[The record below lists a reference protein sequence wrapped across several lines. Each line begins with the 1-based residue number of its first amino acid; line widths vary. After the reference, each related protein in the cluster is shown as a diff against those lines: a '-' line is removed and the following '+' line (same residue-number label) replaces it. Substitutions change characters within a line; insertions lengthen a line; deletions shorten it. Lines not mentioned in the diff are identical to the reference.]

1 MSEENR
7 RIVLASRPLGVPTGD
22 NFRLETAPIPDL
34 QEGEILIRTRFL
46 SVDPYM
52 RGRMNT
58 GASYAPGVEL
68 DEVMVGGA
76 VGDVVASRH
85 PDFAEGD
92 VAQAS
97 IGWQSHGVVR
107 GEEAHKVDPG
117 LGPISTALGVLGMP
131 GMTAYFGLLDV
142 GQPRAGE
149 TVAVSGAAG
158 AVGSLVGQIA
168 QIKGCRAVGV
178 AGSDAKVDYICNELS
193 FAGGFNYKT
202 ASD

>member
-7 RIVLASRPLGVPTGD
+7 RIVLASRPQGVPTAD

-34 QEGEILIRTRFL
+34 QEGEMLIRTRFL

-52 RGRMNT
+52 RGRMNA

-97 IGWQSHGVVR
+97 IGWQSHGVAR
-107 GEEAHKVDPG
+107 GEETHKVDPR

-142 GQPRAGE
+142 GQLTQLRAG
-149 TVAVSGAAG
+149 AA
-158 AVGSLVGQIA
+158 A
-168 QIKGCRAVGV
+168 REGV
-178 AGSDAKVDYICNELS
+178 RRCEKV
-193 FAGGFNYKT
+193 
-202 ASD
+202 